1 MTFLEWET
9 YQRAMLDNSCGI
21 VESTLRDPF
30 LSTVLLDEQK
40 DAIRSIV
47 TIAQHVVDT
56 GHLDESTG
64 KWKIE

>member
-1 MTFLEWET
+1 MEWET